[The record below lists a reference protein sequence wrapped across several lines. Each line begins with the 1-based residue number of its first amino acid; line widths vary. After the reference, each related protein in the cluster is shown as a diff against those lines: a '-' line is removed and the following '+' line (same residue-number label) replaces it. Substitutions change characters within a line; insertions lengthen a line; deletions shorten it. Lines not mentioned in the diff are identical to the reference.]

1 MDDYVITKPTDDLGL
16 MDIVKDQLEGK
27 DNEFDRPLDNSG
39 AYNHS
44 INSYY
49 FYLEDIPRSI
59 VLLNLPNYSI
69 DYSKAFDKL
78 KMHYA

>member
-1 MDDYVITKPTDDLGL
+1 
-16 MDIVKDQLEGK
+16 MDIEKEQLEERT
-27 DNEFDRPLDNSG
+27 NEFDRSLSNYRG
-39 AYNHS
+39 HNHS
-44 INSYY
+44 INFNY